1 MLLAVQSILEN
12 NKDENS
18 TEIFNLSAPAIPM
31 NVIVETIAEALNRKI
46 PGIRMP
52 VAAPLWTLRSASR
65 ILQLHKLRN
74 VLRTLEK
81 WLSTESYSSEA
92 IHAAYGFSPEISI
105 PEALKREVAGYRK
118 SIHS

>member
-1 MLLAVQSILEN
+1 MQSILEN

-52 VAAPLWTLRSASR
+52 VAAPLWTLPLRLTNPAITQTPKRSPDA
-65 ILQLHKLRN
+65 
-74 VLRTLEK
+74 
-81 WLSTESYSSEA
+81 
-92 IHAAYGFSPEISI
+92 
-105 PEALKREVAGYRK
+105 
-118 SIHS
+118 